1 MDKNYYLALDV
12 FESRKIKNIYILD
25 FKRKRMYNGYLNL
38 ISESYDYLP
47 FSDPQQI
54 NKTTTF
60 RFDYV
65 YPINNDCL
73 DKIMNSSFK
82 KHFFKRNFND
92 VMIEFDLLE
101 WII

>member
-38 ISESYDYLP
+38 IGESYDYLP
-47 FSDPQQI
+47 FSDPGQI
-54 NKTTTF
+54 NKTIF
-60 RFDYV
+60 HFDHV
-65 YPINNDCL
+65 YPINNDYL

-82 KHFFKRNFND
+82 KQFFKRNLND
-92 VMIEFDLLE
+92 VMIEFHLLE

>member
-1 MDKNYYLALDV
+1 MDKNYYLALDI

-25 FKRKRMYNGYLNL
+25 FKRKRMYNGYINL

-54 NKTTTF
+54 NKTTF
-60 RFDYV
+60 HFDYV
-65 YPINNDCL
+65 YQINNDCL

-82 KHFFKRNFND
+82 KQFFKRNLND

>member
-12 FESRKIKNIYILD
+12 FELQKIKNIYILD
-25 FKRKRMYNGYLNL
+25 FKRKRIYNGYINL
-38 ISESYDYLP
+38 IGESYDYLP
-47 FSDPQQI
+47 FSDPKQI
-54 NKTTTF
+54 NKTIF
-60 RFDYV
+60 DFDYV

-82 KHFFKRNFND
+82 KQFFKRNLND